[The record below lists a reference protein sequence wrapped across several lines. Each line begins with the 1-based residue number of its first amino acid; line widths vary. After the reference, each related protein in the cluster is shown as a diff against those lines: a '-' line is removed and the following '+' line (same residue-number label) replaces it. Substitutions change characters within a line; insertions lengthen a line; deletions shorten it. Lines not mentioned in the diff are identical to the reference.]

1 MSFRLKTVLGIAAI
15 EVVVMAILIAVNQFG
30 LGGSASTQLY
40 DRTKATA
47 HIFSNAVTDAVIATD
62 LATLD
67 ATIETAVSNAD
78 LAYIRVRNQSG
89 TILSQGGS
97 SDALAV
103 DFVRDESFE
112 TAKKDH
118 IIDIDVPVVVEG
130 VTFGTVELGMSTEK
144 VESELAS
151 ALQWNL
157 LVALIGMSLVAV
169 FGFGLGSALTYQLKW
184 LQEGADRISNGD
196 LESKIQVRGRDELA
210 QTAHCFNQ
218 MADALA
224 LDRARLRHQRNQ
236 LLKKKQRV
244 DSIVECMTAISEGRN
259 DVQVPETHRD
269 DEIGNMARATVVF
282 DDSMRNLEN
291 ARLVQQRLISAFD
304 QVAEQVAI
312 FDVAGRSLF
321 LNAAFRRFNA
331 TIVSALPDQFSLEDF
346 LTEGVAQAA
355 FPEAQSAPEAWVS
368 DYLQRQDGAPI
379 EEKRAP
385 DRIIL
390 TVLSRVSGI
399 GVVMSSKDITELR
412 QSEAQLIQ
420 ASKMATLGEM
430 ATGIAHELNQPLGVI
445 RMAASNSVKRIAKGS
460 CDPEY
465 LSTKLAR
472 ISEQTERASQI
483 INHMRVFGRKADG
496 RSEPFD
502 LRDSLLEMSTLARA
516 QLQSL
521 DISLKVDIPEAS
533 AFVMGE
539 KVIFEQVLLNLVS
552 NARDAIE
559 DQAQGDREI
568 RISAEFNSDDGHVL
582 HVEDTGGGIPEK
594 ILHKLFEPFFTTKE
608 PGKGTGL
615 GLSISFG
622 TIQQMSG
629 SVRAA
634 NIPGGSRFSISL
646 PVFENVAETADYQ
659 GKLASLA

>member
-1 MSFRLKTVLGIAAI
+1 
-15 EVVVMAILIAVNQFG
+15 MAILIAVNQFG

-40 DRTKATA
+40 DRTEATA
-47 HIFSNAVTDAVIATD
+47 RVFSNAVTDAVIATD

-78 LAYIRVRNQSG
+78 LTYIRVKNQSG
-89 TILSQGGS
+89 IVLSEGGS
-97 SDALAV
+97 SDALTAP
-103 DFVRDESFE
+103 FQRDDSFD
-112 TAKKDH
+112 TAKQDH
-118 IIDIDVPVVVEG
+118 IIDIDIPIIVEG
-130 VTFGTVELGMSTEK
+130 VTFGTVELGMSTVK
-144 VESELAS
+144 VEQELAS
-151 ALQWNL
+151 ALQSNL

-169 FGFGLGSALTYQLKW
+169 FGFGLGTVLTSQLKW

-196 LESKIQVRGRDELA
+196 LQSKIQVRGHDELA
-210 QTAHCFNQ
+210 QTARCFNH

-224 LDRARLRHQRNQ
+224 FDRASLQEQRNE
-236 LLKKKQRV
+236 LLDKKQRV
-244 DSIVECMTAISEGRN
+244 DLIVACMTDISEGRD
-259 DVQVPETHRD
+259 DVRVPETHRE
-269 DEIGNMARATVVF
+269 DEVGNMARATVVF
-282 DDSMRNLEN
+282 DDSMRNLRT
-291 ARLVQQRLISAFD
+291 ARLAQQRLISAFD

-312 FDVAGRSLF
+312 FDIDGRSLF
-321 LNAAFRRFNA
+321 LNSAFRRFNA
-331 TIVSALPDQFSLEDF
+331 SIIRALPDQFSLEDF
-346 LTEGVAQAA
+346 LKEGVAQAA
-355 FPEAQSAPEAWVS
+355 FPDAQNTPQAWVS
-368 DYLQRQDGAPI
+368 DYLQREDGSPY

-390 TVLSRVSGI
+390 AVQSQVEGI
-399 GVVMSSKDITELR
+399 GVVLTYKDITELR

-460 CDPEY
+460 CEPEY
-465 LSTKLAR
+465 LSSKLSR
-472 ISEQTERASQI
+472 IGEQTERASQI

-521 DISLKVDIPEAS
+521 DIALKVEIPETS
-533 AFVMGE
+533 AFALGE

-559 DQAQGDREI
+559 DQEGAREI
-568 RISAEFNSDDGHVL
+568 RISADFNTENGHL
-582 HVEDTGGGIPEK
+582 LFVEDTGGGIPEA
-594 ILHKLFEPFFTTKE
+594 ILDKLFEPFFTTKE

-629 SVRAA
+629 ALQA
-634 NIPGGSRFSISL
+634 ENIPGGARFTISL
-646 PVFENVAETADYQ
+646 PKSDAAVAA
-659 GKLASLA
+659 